1 MKPRI
6 ALSSTARRQTVVR
19 FCPRY
24 PGGETR
30 DIGHPNQASLEKL
43 IWVYFFWF
51 TSVQSFFRL
60 DSSFR
65 VEKSSEDHLVFLGVR
80 K

>member
-24 PGGETR
+24 PGGETG

-43 IWVYFFWF
+43 IWVYFFF
-51 TSVQSFFRL
+51 VYERSKLF
-60 DSSFR
+60 
-65 VEKSSEDHLVFLGVR
+65 
-80 K
+80 